1 MKYIQ
6 WDCSNFRNP
15 KLEQALKLENYHVG
29 KNIYITK
36 HEVVGQ
42 FFDYG
47 SWWKNG
53 KQGVPYSYMTSMQT
67 FMNDCKVEDEDEM
80 IRILEKLKEYQ
91 ISDYTYDTEKGY
103 LVLIC
108 PDLMKMSDRTQRENK
123 YWKQT
128 SVAERKQLE
137 NYWNVEDSTNSV
149 QQIREDDSKVNNL
162 NLSETNKEDN
172 ILTDRNKED
181 TKVHKQKLKNAMS
194 LLKVKKVD
202 GSIDDMPF

>member
-1 MKYIQ
+1 
-6 WDCSNFRNP
+6 
-15 KLEQALKLENYHVG
+15 
-29 KNIYITK
+29 
-36 HEVVGQ
+36 
-42 FFDYG
+42 
-47 SWWKNG
+47 
-53 KQGVPYSYMTSMQT
+53 MTSMQT

-91 ISDYTYDTEKGY
+91 ISDYVYDEKLGY
-103 LVLIC
+103 LTLIC
-108 PDLMKMSDRTQRENK
+108 PDLMKMSDRTTRESK

-128 SVAERKQLE
+128 SEIEMKQLE

-202 GSIDDMPF
+202 GSIDDIPF